1 MPKETFYFPHD
12 YNARNDRKLV
22 RVLME
27 LGLSGIGAYWCVVEM
42 LYEEGGYL
50 NCSDIPMIAKELRI
64 QVRTLENLIENF
76 GLFEQTEEHFYSL
89 SVLFRLSKRIAR
101 SDAARNSALSRWNSG
116 ANAMRTQSEGNA
128 IKDKIV
134 KDKIVKDIIPKKKYG
149 EFQNVLLTDEEYEKL
164 KVKFN
169 SSLAGMIEN
178 LSAGIASKGYKYK
191 SHYATI
197 LNWDRNQKNGGQ
209 NGKQAE
215 PREPA
220 PPRWAG
226 PIKYIGGQHGTEN
239 QAGVS

>member
-50 NCSDIPMIAKELRI
+50 NCSDIPMIAKELRM

-76 GLFEQTEEHFYSL
+76 GLFEQTEEHFYSS

-116 ANAMRTQSEGNA
+116 ANAMRTQCEGNA

-134 KDKIVKDIIPKKKYG
+134 KDKIVKDIITPTPLPDWLDKEIWEAFLEMRKKIKKPLTPYAEQLAIKKLEKFRADG
-149 EFQNVLLTDEEYEKL
+149 EDAQEILDRAIIGSWQGIYSL
-164 KVKFN
+164 KDK
-169 SSLAGMIEN
+169 
-178 LSAGIASKGYKYK
+178 
-191 SHYATI
+191 
-197 LNWDRNQKNGGQ
+197 RNGGQ
-209 NGKQAE
+209 NGAH
-215 PREPA
+215 REN
-220 PPRWAG
+220 
-226 PIKYIGGQHGTEN
+226 PIKLIPRSNYTRPED
-239 QAGVS
+239 A